1 MFKLLFKLLALP
13 PELLQVHAKG
23 YADLARQAWADH
35 WGVFKNRWVIYA
47 LSALCLFL
55 ALVFGGVAL
64 LLWSALPVM
73 HARHTW
79 VLFALPLGFGVIG
92 IACGLWARHLRMRP
106 ILSELQE
113 QIRLDILALKE
124 AQLS

>member
-1 MFKLLFKLLALP
+1 MFKLLLKLLVLP

-23 YADLARQAWADH
+23 YAELARQAWADH
-35 WGVFKNRWVIYA
+35 WSVFKNRWVMYA
-47 LSALCLFL
+47 LSALSLFL
-55 ALVFGGVAL
+55 ALMFGGVAL

-73 HARHTW
+73 DARHAW
-79 VLFALPLGFGVIG
+79 VLSALPLGFLAIG

-106 ILSELQE
+106 IWSELQE